1 MKDISIHEY
10 YANLLENQDTK
21 PYTLMK
27 PPEPVGWWK
36 IGADELGNWEP
47 HFLYTQNPPIN
58 KFTITTNFLVGLTPK
73 NIYEHFY
80 A

>member
-36 IGADELGNWEP
+36 IGADELGNWGTTLP
-47 HFLYTQNPPIN
+47 VYSKPTDKQIHNHYKLLGWSYTE
-58 KFTITTNFLVGLTPK
+58 KYL
-73 NIYEHFY
+73 
-80 A
+80 

>member
-36 IGADELGNWEP
+36 IGADELGNWG
-47 HFLYTQNPPIN
+47 
-58 KFTITTNFLVGLTPK
+58 TTLPV
-73 NIYEHFY
+73 Y
-80 A
+80 